1 MLSFAFFVLSFF
13 FSLNFLGNEARAET
27 VKSDWGPRPGLL
39 LAQMNPDEAF
49 DPFAD
54 YSEFD
59 EASDEEADV
68 NFFKNGRFFTIGLAG
83 GLRNFTGNY
92 ARAYGGSPT
101 FGIFLSYF
109 FDLKFA
115 LQMGFMTGD
124 HGVNFETN
132 VSKYTGTVSFTTM
145 NFDLKYYL
153 NTQNVTRGLADL
165 NPYALVGL
173 AQFYRT
179 YTIST
184 IEGFARDTA
193 LGVNLGA
200 GLEIPLMRKKAFLGF
215 QGTYRF
221 VTFSDENKDVV
232 SNTERLNEKLSGD
245 MWDALVILGFN
256 F

>member
-1 MLSFAFFVLSFF
+1 MIRFLLTLVAFYYSSIVFADGKLLAVQDFT
-13 FSLNFLGNEARAET
+13 N
-27 VKSDWGPRPGLL
+27 RPGIL

-59 EASDEEADV
+59 EASDEEADI

-83 GLRNFTGNY
+83 GIRNFTGSY
-92 ARAYGGSPT
+92 ARAYGSAPT
-101 FGIFLSYF
+101 FGLFLSYF

-124 HGVNFETN
+124 HSVNFETN
-132 VSKYTGTVSFTTM
+132 ASKYSGIVSFTTM

-165 NPYALVGL
+165 NPYALLGL

-179 YTIST
+179 YSIAN
-184 IEGFARDTA
+184 IDGFSRDTTM
-193 LGVNLGA
+193 GVNIGA

-215 QGTYRF
+215 QGTYRYVSF
-221 VTFSDENKDVV
+221 ADESKDVV
-232 SNTERLNEKLSGD
+232 SGTERLTEKLSGD
-245 MWDALVILGFN
+245 MWDGIVILGFN